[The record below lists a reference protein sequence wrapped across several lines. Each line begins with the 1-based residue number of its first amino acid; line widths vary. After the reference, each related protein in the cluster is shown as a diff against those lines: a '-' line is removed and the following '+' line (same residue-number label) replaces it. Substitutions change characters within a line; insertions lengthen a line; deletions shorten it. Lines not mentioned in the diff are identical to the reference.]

1 MRVECGYGN
10 FVLNNV
16 EFRAQVVLLSPREVC
31 GRNFWVQTIWC
42 CCWWNK
48 GESSGTHIAMKT
60 MERPPRSNRIS
71 KRVLGN
77 WERLVY
83 AAQLR
88 ADEGTTSLY
97 HEDYRRNTAE
107 SSGSSQAVPQS
118 LSDQANI
125 EAILQAADEV
135 DDVQVARLCASSSL
149 TFLHLFFFLSIYV
162 LAVKKVQWALPPN
175 ICNGSKSWSAQSSIR
190 TEYIHHLAA
199 AVSRMNNT

>member
-1 MRVECGYGN
+1 
-10 FVLNNV
+10 
-16 EFRAQVVLLSPREVC
+16 
-31 GRNFWVQTIWC
+31 
-42 CCWWNK
+42 
-48 GESSGTHIAMKT
+48 
-60 MERPPRSNRIS
+60 
-71 KRVLGN
+71 VLGN

-162 LAVKKVQWALPPN
+162 LAVKKVQ
-175 ICNGSKSWSAQSSIR
+175 
-190 TEYIHHLAA
+190 
-199 AVSRMNNT
+199 

>member
-1 MRVECGYGN
+1 
-10 FVLNNV
+10 
-16 EFRAQVVLLSPREVC
+16 
-31 GRNFWVQTIWC
+31 
-42 CCWWNK
+42 
-48 GESSGTHIAMKT
+48 MKT

-162 LAVKKVQWALPPN
+162 LAVKKVQ
-175 ICNGSKSWSAQSSIR
+175 
-190 TEYIHHLAA
+190 
-199 AVSRMNNT
+199 